1 MLSKLEKQ
9 SYLKVKKKKPKK
21 PKKKKRIKNHHHQ
34 KSVYCLVS
42 LIVELYKKDM

>member
-21 PKKKKRIKNHHHQ
+21 PKKKKKN
-34 KSVYCLVS
+34 KKPPPPKISVLFSFTHC
-42 LIVELYKKDM
+42 

>member
-21 PKKKKRIKNHHHQ
+21 PKKKKKKN
-34 KSVYCLVS
+34 KKPPPPKISVLFSFTHC
-42 LIVELYKKDM
+42 